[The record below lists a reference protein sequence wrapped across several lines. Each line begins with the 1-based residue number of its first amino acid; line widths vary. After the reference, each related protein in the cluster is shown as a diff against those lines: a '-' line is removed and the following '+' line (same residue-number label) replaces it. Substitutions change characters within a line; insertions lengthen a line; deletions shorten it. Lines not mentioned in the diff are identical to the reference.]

1 MVFKPEITPNPN
13 AGVEANVRLVVGF
26 LAPKCWNAGANTIMS
41 YTSNMGN
48 GTMSRVPAGRTPAQ
62 SSLEWPAAMMEKAG
76 IGGNLIKDMEWV
88 AFWTDQTYNIG
99 GSSPVIDINVTIKT
113 IPGPQNMKVQL
124 GYFVASTTLHINNA
138 SQWSVVFGEPFEVT
152 GGDDPFIDYTS
163 PQLAAID
170 PLKNTDKDRTST
182 RLNSSH

>member
-1 MVFKPEITPNPN
+1 
-13 AGVEANVRLVVGF
+13 
-26 LAPKCWNAGANTIMS
+26 
-41 YTSNMGN
+41 
-48 GTMSRVPAGRTPAQ
+48 
-62 SSLEWPAAMMEKAG
+62 MMEKAG
-76 IGGNLIKDMEWV
+76 IGGKLIKDMEWG

-163 PQLAAID
+163 PRSEEHTSELQSLMRISYAVFC
-170 PLKNTDKDRTST
+170 LKK
-182 RLNSSH
+182 

>member
-26 LAPKCWNAGANTIMS
+26 LAPKGWNAGANTIMS

-99 GSSPVIDINVTIKT
+99 GSSPVIDINEI
-113 IPGPQNMKVQL
+113 GR
-124 GYFVASTTLHINNA
+124 ASCRER
-138 SQWSVVFGEPFEVT
+138 VCKYVE
-152 GGDDPFIDYTS
+152 
-163 PQLAAID
+163 
-170 PLKNTDKDRTST
+170 K
-182 RLNSSH
+182 